1 MNETL
6 QSPPIQQAEVLLAGR
21 WQPSRAASASFRAAD
36 PSTGEAIGPQFPVSG
51 AQDVET
57 AIAAAQAVAA
67 ELAAAPVERIAA
79 FLDAYADALDADA
92 DTLVALAH
100 VETALPAPTRLR
112 GNELP
117 RTSGQLRQA
126 AQAVRSYSWTQ
137 PIIDTAADLRSH
149 LAPLGKPVVVF
160 GPNNFPFAFNAIAG
174 SDFASAIAARNPVI
188 AKAHPLHPATSQRM
202 AQLAHTALLA
212 AGLPAAAVQ
221 LLYHFDN
228 ATGLRLAGDA
238 RLGAIAFTGSRAGG
252 LALKAAAD
260 AAGVP
265 FYAELSS
272 VNPVFLLPGALAE
285 RGAALAQEFFSSCTL
300 GSGQFC
306 TNPGVVVVPQGEAG
320 DAFVAATTAH
330 FEAAM
335 PMVLF
340 SSAGV
345 EGVQHGVAALR
356 AAGAALLAG
365 GHTGED
371 GYRYA
376 PTLLSVD
383 AQAFLTSPHALQ
395 TEAFGPVSL
404 LVRARDVAQMT
415 QIAAAFEGNLTG
427 TLYRA
432 TDGSD
437 DAAWQAIAPVLRA
450 RVGRLINSKMP
461 TGVAVSA
468 AQNHGGPFPSTG
480 HPGFTAVGM
489 PGSIRRFAALH
500 SYDAVPDALLPA
512 DLRQRNPGGVAR
524 LVDGQWS
531 TADLGAG
538 A

>member
-6 QSPPIQQAEVLLAGR
+6 QSTPIQQAEVLLAGR
-21 WQPSRAASASFRAAD
+21 WQPSRAACASFRAAD

-51 AQDVET
+51 AGDVET

-92 DTLVALAH
+92 DALVALAH
-100 VETALPAPTRLR
+100 AETALPAPTRLR

-238 RLGAIAFTGSRAGG
+238 RLGAIGFTGSRAGG

-285 RGAALAQEFFSSCTL
+285 RGDALAQEFFSSCTL

-330 FEAAM
+330 FESAM

-383 AQAFLTSPHALQ
+383 GQAFLTSPHALQ